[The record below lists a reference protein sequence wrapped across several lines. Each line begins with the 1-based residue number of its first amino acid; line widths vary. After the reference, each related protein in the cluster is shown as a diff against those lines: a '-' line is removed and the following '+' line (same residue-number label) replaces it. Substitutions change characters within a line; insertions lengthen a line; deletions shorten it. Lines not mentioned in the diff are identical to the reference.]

1 MYVVTTRTSLR
12 SWARVGGSVLVIL
25 GAIAL
30 VSTDLETAVTL
41 VALCVVGYASRA
53 AVASSDTAGSIHQS
67 IGVRATVAV
76 GTLCVVGVIAVAA
89 SDVTDALALV
99 ATAVLGYAGY
109 RSGSVVRG
117 AVYGTALGVVG
128 SIVVVCLLVVAVG
141 LGTYWTGGVDALL
154 FTAMVAVPTSVFL
167 LLWVGFVLVV
177 GALWGLICGSVGGA
191 ITRVTRGVE

>member
-12 SWARVGGSVLVIL
+12 SWAKVGGSVLVIL

-41 VALCVVGYASRA
+41 MALCVVGYASRV
-53 AVASSDTAGSIHQS
+53 AVASSDSVGSIRQS
-67 IGVRATVAV
+67 MGPRATVAV
-76 GTLCVVGVIAVAA
+76 GTLCVVGVIVVAA

-99 ATAVLGYAGY
+99 VTAVLGYAGY

-117 AVYGTALGVVG
+117 AAYGTALGIVG
-128 SIVVVCLLVVAVG
+128 SSVVVCLLVVAVG
-141 LGTYWTGGVDALL
+141 LGTYWSGGVDALL
-154 FTAMVAVPTSVFL
+154 FTAMFAVLTSVFL

-177 GALWGLICGSVGGA
+177 GALWGLVCGSVGGA
-191 ITRVTRGVE
+191 VARVTHGVE